1 MPDNWS
7 PLKSRTERMFRGV
20 FFASV
25 LLAVGVSIM
34 LALSIHSSRD
44 LVRLRNSLLVEVHPA
59 GAYDW
64 TPASVPDDFLW
75 ERRAAPEPI
84 AAAAAAIGAGSPRSG
99 DFAEALA
106 IATKLAQNK
115 TSDQPIKS
123 DTLTAYRM
131 ITQRGLGYC
140 ADYTEVFLALA
151 HASGI
156 PVREWGAAFDAYGGD
171 GHAFVEIYDRDR
183 AQWIFIDPFYSFY
196 VTAAGRPISVAE
208 LQSALRAP
216 DSDVQVVPIVRDK
229 FGFKTPERALAY
241 YRRGATRFYLW
252 WGNNIFSYERAPL
265 VAHAASLSRS
275 AEQVAAI
282 FAGVQPKLVLA
293 TGNLDEI
300 ALRDLRHLRTLVLS
314 MLVASATAGI
324 ALLGWLAV
332 RWRGRRL
339 KVRTETQNVA
349 T

>member
-1 MPDNWS
+1 MPDDS
-7 PLKSRTERMFRGV
+7 APRSSRTARVFRGV
-20 FFASV
+20 FIASAV
-25 LLAVGVSIM
+25 LAVGVSIM
-34 LALSIHSSRD
+34 LGLSIHSGRD
-44 LVRLRNSLLVEVHPA
+44 LVRIRNSLLVEVHPA
-59 GAYDW
+59 AAYDW
-64 TPASVPDDFLW
+64 TPAKIPDDFLW
-75 ERRAAPEPI
+75 ERRAAPQPI
-84 AAAAAAIGAGSPRSG
+84 SAAAAAIDSGARNSD

-115 TSDQPIKS
+115 QSDKPIQS
-123 DTLTAYRM
+123 DTLTAYHM
-131 ITQRGLGYC
+131 ITERGLGYC

-171 GHAFVEIYDRDR
+171 GHAFVEIYDRGR

-216 DSDVQVVPIVRDK
+216 HSDVQVVPIVREK

-252 WGNNIFSYERAPL
+252 WGNNIFSYEHAPL

-293 TGNLDEI
+293 TGNLDES
-300 ALRDLRHLRTLVLS
+300 ALRDLERLRALVIIVV
-314 MLVASATAGI
+314 VASATALI
-324 ALLGWLAV
+324 ALLGWLVAS
-332 RWRGRRL
+332 WRSRAA